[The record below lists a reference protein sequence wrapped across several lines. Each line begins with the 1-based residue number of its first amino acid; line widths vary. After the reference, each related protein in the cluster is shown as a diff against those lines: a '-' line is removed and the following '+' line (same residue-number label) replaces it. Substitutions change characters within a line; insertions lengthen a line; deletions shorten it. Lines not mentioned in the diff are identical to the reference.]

1 MTDIQLYKEIE
12 SLPEELK
19 KQVSDFV
26 ERLKKKTKFASKKEK
41 INERKAGIAKG
52 FFIKMSDDFDEP
64 LEEFK
69 EYM

>member
-12 SLPEELK
+12 SLPEDLK

-26 ERLKKKTKFASKKEK
+26 AFLGQKVKSSSKKEK
-41 INERKAGIAKG
+41 LQERKPGSLKG
-52 FFIKMSDDFDEP
+52 KIHMSDDFDEP

-69 EYM
+69 DYM